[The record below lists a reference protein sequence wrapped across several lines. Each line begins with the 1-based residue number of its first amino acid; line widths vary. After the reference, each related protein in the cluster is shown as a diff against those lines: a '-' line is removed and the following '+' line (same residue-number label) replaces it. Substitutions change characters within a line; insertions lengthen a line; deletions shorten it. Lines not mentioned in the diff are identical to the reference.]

1 MRLKGEEVGGETPP
15 FSPASSSCW
24 VPLCAQSIRGHGG
37 NGRYRIAS
45 VPLRNIFT
53 QLFVTIPRRLGL
65 TESERLMGRDL
76 DHILTD
82 PVASQALYGGME
94 GSHRISHTNPTASK
108 FCFASS
114 SRGPGLLES
123 DARTAFP
130 GSELKPVVIGCSGWC
145 LHDNPGARILGQG
158 ADGKVPNMCL
168 LSDDD

>member
-1 MRLKGEEVGGETPP
+1 MGVKHHHFHWHLPRLGSLVRSEYKRT
-15 FSPASSSCW
+15 
-24 VPLCAQSIRGHGG
+24 RGKWQ
-37 NGRYRIAS
+37 YRIAS

-53 QLFVTIPRRLGL
+53 QLFVTIPRCLGL
-65 TESERLMGRDL
+65 TESEKLMGRDL
-76 DHILTD
+76 DHVLTD
-82 PVASQALYGGME
+82 PVASQALYGGVE
-94 GSHRISHTNPTASK
+94 GSHRISHTNATASK

-130 GSELKPVVIGCSGWC
+130 GSERKPVVIGCSGWC
-145 LHDNPGARILGQG
+145 LHDNPRARMLGQG

>member
-65 TESERLMGRDL
+65 TESERLMDRDL
-76 DHILTD
+76 DRILTD

-94 GSHRISHTNPTASK
+94 GSHRMTHTNPTASK

>member
-1 MRLKGEEVGGETPP
+1 MRLKGEEIEGETPP
-15 FSPASSSCW
+15 LSPASSWCW
-24 VPLCAQSIRGHGG
+24 VPLCAQSVRGQGG
-37 NGRYRIAS
+37 NSRYRITS

-76 DHILTD
+76 DHILID

-94 GSHRISHTNPTASK
+94 GSHRISHANPTASK
-108 FCFASS
+108 FCFASP

-130 GSELKPVVIGCSGWC
+130 GSELKLVVIAGDRG
-145 LHDNPGARILGQG
+145 LAGGYNNKIP
-158 ADGKVPNMCL
+158 
-168 LSDDD
+168 